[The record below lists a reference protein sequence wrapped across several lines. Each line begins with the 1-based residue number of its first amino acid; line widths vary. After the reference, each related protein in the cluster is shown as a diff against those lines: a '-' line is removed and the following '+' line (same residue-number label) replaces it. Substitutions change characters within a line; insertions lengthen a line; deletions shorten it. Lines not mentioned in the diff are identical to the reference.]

1 MSDNSSKVPAWVWV
15 TTPAIAI
22 GFVGFIFYLS
32 TIPAGDELEA
42 VRGDARKVLEESAAK
57 AREDAA
63 KIESKV
69 KPSYDFYRLL
79 EKQTV
84 EVPDVEEYKSTP
96 KDAAAKYEYRL
107 QAGSF
112 RSDSDADR
120 MRAELILEGLPAY
133 LESSA
138 VNGST
143 WHRVSVGPYTD
154 RSKLNK
160 AQDILVSRNVS
171 PLVLKQKVSD

>member
-1 MSDNSSKVPAWVWV
+1 MSDNANKVPGWVWV
-15 TTPAIAI
+15 TTPSIALA
-22 GFVGFIFYLS
+22 FVGFIAYLS
-32 TIPAGDELEA
+32 TVPAGDELDA
-42 VRGDARKVLEESAAK
+42 VRGDARKVLEESAAR

-63 KIESKV
+63 KVEEAV

-84 EVPDVEEYKSTP
+84 EVPDVEEYRSTP

-112 RSDSDADR
+112 RSDVDADR

-133 LESSA
+133 LESSS
-138 VNGST
+138 VNDST
-143 WHRVSVGPYTD
+143 WHRVFVGPYTD

-171 PLVLKQKVSD
+171 PLVLKQKISE

>member
-1 MSDNSSKVPAWVWV
+1 MSDNHKKAPAWVWV

-22 GFVGFIFYLS
+22 GFIGFIIYLS
-32 TIPAGDELEA
+32 TVPAGDELESL
-42 VRGDARKVLEESAAK
+42 RGDARQVLQESVDR

-63 KIESKV
+63 TVEKTV
-69 KPSYDFYRLL
+69 KPSYDFYRIL

-84 EVPDVEEYKSTP
+84 EVPDVEAYKSTP

-112 RSDSDADR
+112 RSDTDADR
-120 MRAELILEGLPAY
+120 MRAELLLEGLPAY
-133 LESSA
+133 LESSD
-138 VNGST
+138 VNGSL
-143 WHRVSVGPYTD
+143 WHRVFIGPYTD

-171 PLVLKQKVSD
+171 PLVLKQKLTD